1 MKYQNWIITVYIIT
15 LILLSVVS
23 INGDMAPSRRH
34 WGGIRTDYIIHAVF
48 FVPWMILANL
58 RWNQSNKCKIFW
70 CLLGIGVILAI
81 VSEIVQLLIPK
92 KAFNPIDLA
101 ANGVG
106 IVFGAMIWVLLVS
119 TESIPKKP

>member
-1 MKYQNWIITVYIIT
+1 M
-15 LILLSVVS
+15 
-23 INGDMAPSRRH
+23 
-34 WGGIRTDYIIHAVF
+34 
-48 FVPWMILANL
+48 
-58 RWNQSNKCKIFW
+58 
-70 CLLGIGVILAI
+70 GIGVILAI

-106 IVFGAMIWVLLVS
+106 IVFGAMIWILLVS